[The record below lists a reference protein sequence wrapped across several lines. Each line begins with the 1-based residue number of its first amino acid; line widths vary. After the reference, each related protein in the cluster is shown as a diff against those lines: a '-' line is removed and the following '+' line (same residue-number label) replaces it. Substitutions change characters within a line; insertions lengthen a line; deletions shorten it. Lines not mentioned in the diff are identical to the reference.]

1 MMDEKARILELRK
14 ELEKYS
20 IEYYVYDNPSITDQE
35 YDRLMQEL
43 MALEEKHPEMQDA
56 TSPSQRIIG
65 SVLDG
70 FEKVTHDTQMLSLG
84 NVFNKEEIE
93 EFVQRI
99 SESVSNPEFVV
110 ECKYDGLAMALL
122 YDDGNFTRAV
132 TRGDGIVGEDV
143 SNNVKTILSIPMHIP
158 EMRHVEVRGEVYMPK
173 ASFEQ
178 LNKRQEEKGLA
189 PFANPRNAAAGS
201 IRQLDSSIC
210 ASRKLDAYWYYFQ
223 NASDFAVQTQEE
235 ALQAMSKMHFRTNP
249 LRKVCTT
256 VEQIWQFIQEIQ
268 EKREDLPYEIDGMVI
283 KLNNLADQRRLGSTA
298 KVPRYAT
305 AYKFPAQEVLTRLK
319 DIVITVDDDVFY
331 RSNLIRDLVEEHKK
345 RKEEIICTRAHKMK
359 FVNGKLL
366 PYKEWDYETI
376 DIQESSHYL
385 MATGVGGVLYPPE
398 ILPAYTFDKDKIIKL
413 CLFADD
419 VWLKAVEIKA
429 GKKVYAIPATKTK
442 YVVGIWG
449 SEQVALNHSNV
460 GENKN
465 DQFIKNVFSY
475 FNLTE
480 SNLQN

>member
-1 MMDEKARILELRK
+1 MMDEKARILDLRK

-20 IEYYVYDNPSITDQE
+20 IEYYVYDNPSVSDQE

-43 MALEEKHPEMQDA
+43 MALEEKHPEMFDA
-56 TSPSQRIIG
+56 NSPSQRIIG
-65 SVLDG
+65 SVLEG
-70 FEKVTHDTQMLSLG
+70 FEKVTHDSQMLSLG

-173 ASFEQ
+173 ASFEL

-201 IRQLDSSIC
+201 IRQLDSSVC

-235 ALQAMSKMHFRTNP
+235 ALEAMSKMHFRTNP

-256 VEQIWQFIQEIQ
+256 VDEIWQFIQEIQ
-268 EKREDLPYEIDGMVI
+268 EKREENGGSVTYNGVTLNFDRKNKKMCLGNMDSGDVINAGMLSNGYCFYFNRENIGDIAKILDLFSPEDVNKIMAAIETDNM
-283 KLNNLADQRRLGSTA
+283 ADRMKNQVEDEKANGVQGAETA
-298 KVPRYAT
+298 
-305 AYKFPAQEVLTRLK
+305 
-319 DIVITVDDDVFY
+319 
-331 RSNLIRDLVEEHKK
+331 EEH
-345 RKEEIICTRAHKMK
+345 
-359 FVNGKLL
+359 
-366 PYKEWDYETI
+366 
-376 DIQESSHYL
+376 
-385 MATGVGGVLYPPE
+385 
-398 ILPAYTFDKDKIIKL
+398 
-413 CLFADD
+413 
-419 VWLKAVEIKA
+419 
-429 GKKVYAIPATKTK
+429 
-442 YVVGIWG
+442 
-449 SEQVALNHSNV
+449 
-460 GENKN
+460 
-465 DQFIKNVFSY
+465 
-475 FNLTE
+475 
-480 SNLQN
+480 